1 VHVLQLLRQRRRD
14 RDALSVPPSNAALA
28 RWIENFPTMLSG
40 PETLG
45 GVPYQSDTTNWQLL
59 IWKVFGADW

>member
-1 VHVLQLLRQRRRD
+1 
-14 RDALSVPPSNAALA
+14 
-28 RWIENFPTMLSG
+28 MLSG